1 MRKYI
6 LPVIIFLCVLALTV
20 PAMSLAAYND
30 VIFTNSITVTING
43 HDYTIDQSSVL
54 EEFAVGATTLTVEME
69 VGSRLII
76 SSAERMKML
85 NDSDTETDCSKADM
99 STLDITGTADLTV
112 VITPSGTCGTAAG
125 GGARGPSAPPEE
137 EPEEEEAPP
146 EKPIEEMTA
155 GELRARIAE
164 IQEQIIDL
172 LQQLIDLIQ
181 EQIDQLS

>member
-30 VIFTNSITVTING
+30 VIFTNDITVTIDG

-69 VGSRLII
+69 VGSRLIM
-76 SSAERMKML
+76 SSAERMEML
-85 NDSDTETDCSKADM
+85 NDSDTETDCSKAGI
-99 STLDITGTADLTV
+99 STLDITGTANLTV
-112 VITPSGTCGTAAG
+112 VIEPSGTCGTAAG
-125 GGARGPSAPPEE
+125 GRARGPSAPPEE
-137 EPEEEEAPP
+137 EPEEEAPP